1 MELILK
7 VHVHVKSSDYVEG
20 HTLNV
25 AMLPFD
31 GTADGPYFEGKVIG
45 SGVDTQKIQ
54 KSGGMLLSARYMLEG
69 TDYKNNPC
77 RIFIENSGTDMAN
90 CTPMMVTNSP
100 ALADWETAKLMA
112 KVSPGPEEV
121 LIEVFRIED

>member
-1 MELILK
+1 MELILE

-31 GTADGPYFEGKVIG
+31 GTADGPYFTGKVIG

-54 KSGGMLLSARYMLEG
+54 KSGEMLLSARYMLEG

-77 RIFIENSGTDMAN
+77 RIFIENSGNDMAH

-100 ALADWETAKLMA
+100 ALAEWETAKLTA
-112 KVSPGPEEV
+112 CVKPGPEEV
-121 LIEVFRIED
+121 LIQVYRVDE